1 MKETIISDDTSEI
14 RYRDGIRQ
22 VKHSAEIESAEP
34 RKDGSKRRGVYL
46 ITGGTG
52 GLGLIFAR
60 HLVRKGRIK
69 LVLIGRSELSEE
81 AVSNVKELEKT
92 DQRFLCKNRYF

>member
-1 MKETIISDDTSEI
+1 M
-14 RYRDGIRQ
+14 
-22 VKHSAEIESAEP
+22 
-34 RKDGSKRRGVYL
+34 
-46 ITGGTG
+46 
-52 GLGLIFAR
+52 
-60 HLVRKGRIK
+60 RKGRIK